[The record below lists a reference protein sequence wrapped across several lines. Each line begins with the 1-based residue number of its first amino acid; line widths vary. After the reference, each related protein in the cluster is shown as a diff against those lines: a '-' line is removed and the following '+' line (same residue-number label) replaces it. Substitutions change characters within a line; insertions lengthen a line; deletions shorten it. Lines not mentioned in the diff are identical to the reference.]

1 MYSITKNDI
10 SERILGRY
18 RISWM
23 AEELVRSYTSET
35 MPKTHYRITA
45 VEISDFQSRLQCP
58 QSLDAFVSPEL
69 CPLHCHLW
77 N

>member
-1 MYSITKNDI
+1 
-10 SERILGRY
+10 
-18 RISWM
+18 M
-23 AEELVRSYTSET
+23 AKELVRSYTSET

-45 VEISDFQSRLQCP
+45 VEIPDFQPRFQCP

-69 CPLHCHLW
+69 CPLHCHLQ